1 MLELAIQYELE
12 GLAKLACGK
21 MVDEVSVSNVKTFI
35 QVLKL
40 HSTSSAAAE
49 NAYEELL
56 RLIKEAPTYDLLRAM
71 T

>member
-1 MLELAIQYELE
+1 MAEA
-12 GLAKLACGK
+12 
-21 MVDEVSVSNVKTFI
+21 VSVSNVKTFI

-56 RLIKEAPTYDLLRAM
+56 RLIKEAPNYDLLRAM